1 MSVARRRLR
10 SFVVALAL
18 AGLVLGVIAVDARVR
33 TSAGHEAEERN
44 AAIVRATGLP
54 ELALST
60 TSSWL
65 RHPALA
71 APSAGA
77 SEAPLGLD
85 VDPAGA
91 VIPRRAREREIL
103 LRLDVP

>member
-1 MSVARRRLR
+1 MSEARRRLR
-10 SFVVALAL
+10 SLGVALAL
-18 AGLVLGVIAVDARVR
+18 AAIALGALAVDARMR
-33 TSAGHEAEERN
+33 TSAGREAEERS
-44 AAIVRATGLP
+44 AAIVRATGLS

-65 RHPALA
+65 RHPTLA

-91 VIPRRAREREIL
+91 VIPRRAHDREIL
-103 LRLDVP
+103 LRRDVP